1 MLFSGGQIQGGGS
14 GGEEREK
21 RSKVGVAIKKPFCTS
36 IGFTFMIHPLRFDP
50 LCGEF
55 NDKLFKESYQFV
67 NEVKS
72 KELVELKKQL
82 KTEEDN
88 ERREEVILILQ
99 CSVTISSY
107 CHLPGEVPD
116 PKNGESA
123 ESRSSE
129 PGETSSS

>member
-1 MLFSGGQIQGGGS
+1 
-14 GGEEREK
+14 
-21 RSKVGVAIKKPFCTS
+21 
-36 IGFTFMIHPLRFDP
+36 MIHPPRFDP

-72 KELVELKKQL
+72 KELVKLKKQL

-107 CHLPGEVPD
+107 SHLPGEVPD

-129 PGETSSS
+129 PGEKSSS

>member
-1 MLFSGGQIQGGGS
+1 MSSKKTVVFVYFRQLNFLCNLLLFSGGQIQGGGS

-88 ERREEVILILQ
+88 ERREEVILIL
-99 CSVTISSY
+99 
-107 CHLPGEVPD
+107 
-116 PKNGESA
+116 
-123 ESRSSE
+123 
-129 PGETSSS
+129 